1 MAGMCTAAVLYRE
14 LGWMRPLPRTAQD
27 TALAQPSECATNSTP
42 PPQPPECATT
52 STAPLDSVA
61 VPDEIGR
68 CDVLASESA
77 DSTRA
82 WRAVCEDAL
91 REKAAM
97 ETLLASTQRDLN
109 MLVANAR
116 VLKVQYELV
125 IAEKDGLATQ
135 LRHAES
141 QLLEAREAE
150 RSAREEASLFK
161 LQSDATVR
169 ALRDGYEQRYRS
181 VGRSEVG
188 AGPTLS
194 SHPRVS
200 GNVDNAELEAD
211 LEVQTAT
218 RARTPV
224 SSTTLTQFTPSK
236 ELLRAITPTN
246 NSHPRSSKSPNI
258 HPKSQAAASSQI
270 KSPTRAKTPVS
281 KLTSRVSP
289 AVKEASPR
297 ASTPGRDAASNA
309 KRRL

>member
-1 MAGMCTAAVLYRE
+1 MCTAAVLYRE

-27 TALAQPSECATNSTP
+27 AALAQPSECATNSTP

-52 STAPLDSVA
+52 STAHTSLDSV
-61 VPDEIGR
+61 EIGP
-68 CDVLASESA
+68 CDALADESA

-97 ETLLASTQRDLN
+97 ETLLASTQRDIN

-169 ALRDGYEQRYRS
+169 ALRDAYEQRYRS

-236 ELLRAITPTN
+236 ELLRAITPN
-246 NSHPRSSKSPNI
+246 SNSHPRSSKSPNI
-258 HPKSQAAASSQI
+258 HPKAQAAASSQI

-297 ASTPGRDAASNA
+297 ASTPGRDAASKA